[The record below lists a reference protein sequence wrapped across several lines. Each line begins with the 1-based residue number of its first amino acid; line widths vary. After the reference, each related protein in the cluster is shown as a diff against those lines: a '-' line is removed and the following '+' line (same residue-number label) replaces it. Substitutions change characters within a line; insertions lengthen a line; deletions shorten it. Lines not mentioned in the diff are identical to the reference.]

1 MALAWIVLFI
11 ENRRKGKYMNSST
24 NRLKATAIAIF
35 LMFAIVV
42 SLVALP
48 TATAQESTWATYA
61 YLGAVPNPV
70 GVGQE
75 VLLHVGITF
84 PLMSAEMGWEDLSVT
99 IEKPDGTTQ
108 MISGLRTDSTG
119 GTGTTFTPTE
129 AGNYT
134 LQSHFPEQ
142 VTTATKVGGS
152 YNTGFV
158 PEGTRM
164 LASDSE
170 ELTLVVTDEKITY
183 YPGHVLPTEYWTRP
197 IDSQIR
203 EWHVVAGNWLSG
215 DRRMPTFVTGND
227 DAPETAHIL
236 WARPLTQGGLVGD
249 PLGEHSFE
257 IGDAYE
263 GKFVGSIILAGK
275 LYYDKY
281 AGPSSGNVDI
291 YREYVCVDLRTGEEL
306 WSKVFLNHLTLAR
319 GQTMYWDT
327 YDYHGAYD
335 YLWFTQGST
344 WVAFDAFTADW
355 VYNMTNVPSG
365 TIRYGPKGEI
375 LIYNV
380 NTRGGYMNMWNSTN
394 IPALYQSNTIG
405 SMGWGQWR
413 PYGKVVNAVALHNVT
428 FGGAP
433 YNPAVLPTD
442 YSGYQWNVSI
452 PTDLTGSVQALFSED
467 KVIGASLSRTSVR
480 LWTLNLN
487 PSNGNIGSELLDK
500 TTNAPSLWNAGN
512 LTVEFNVASSEE
524 SVFVLWTKENRQ
536 YYGYSL
542 DNGEL
547 LWGPTASE
555 SYLNQYGW
563 TSFGERPALIAYGKM
578 FSTGV
583 SGIVYCYDAQT
594 GDLLYTYH
602 ANDQYSEILWAN
614 DWWLFPLFITDG
626 KIYYGTLEHSPID
639 PRPRGGPFICLNATS
654 DTADVI
660 WRGNGLFRQT
670 LWGGL
675 GIIGDSVIATM
686 DTYDQRVYAIGK
698 GPSKTTVTAGP
709 KVSSEGSSVLVEG
722 MVTDV
727 SPGTNDIKLTMRF
740 PNGVP
745 AVCDANQSEWMLYV
759 YKQFERPTDIIGV
772 DVVISVIDPN
782 NNCYAVGTTTS
793 DSSGFFKASFTP
805 LVPGEYTIISS
816 FEGSEAYYGS
826 FAETAI
832 KVEQAPAA
840 TDAPTPTPASI
851 ADMYLLPATIGIII
865 AIVVATIVIVL
876 MLRRR

>member
-1 MALAWIVLFI
+1 MQFSKSKTTTVAVAL
-11 ENRRKGKYMNSST
+11 
-24 NRLKATAIAIF
+24 F
-35 LMFAIVV
+35 LMFAMAV
-42 SLVALP
+42 SIVALP
-48 TATAQESTWATYA
+48 TASAQSTKATYA

-70 GVGQE
+70 GVNQE

-84 PLMSAEMGWEDLSVT
+84 PLQSAEMGWEDLSVT
-99 IEKPDGTTQ
+99 IKKPDGTTQ
-108 MISGLRTDSTG
+108 TISNLRTDSTG
-119 GTGTTFTPTE
+119 GTGTTFTPSE
-129 AGNYT
+129 PGNYT
-134 LQSHFPEQ
+134 LQAHFPEQ
-142 VTTATKVGGS
+142 VTTATNVGGS

-164 LASDSE
+164 LASNSE
-170 ELTLVVTDEKITY
+170 EVVLVVTEEPITY
-183 YPGHVLPTEYWTRP
+183 YPGHALPTEYWTRP
-197 IDSQIR
+197 IDAQIR
-203 EWHVVAGNWLSG
+203 EWNVIAGNWLSG
-215 DRRMPTFVTGND
+215 DRRQPAFVAGND

-236 WARPLTQGGLVGD
+236 WAKPLTQGGLVGEN
-249 PLGEHSFE
+249 LGEHSFE

-306 WSKVFLNHLTLAR
+306 WSKVFMDNLTLSR

-335 YLWFTQGST
+335 YLWATANAATLSRLGLNASLVGTT
-344 WVAFDAFTADW
+344 WVAFDAFTGDW
-355 VYNMTNVPSG
+355 VYTMTNVPSG
-365 TIRYGPKGEI
+365 TLRYGPKGEI
-375 LIYNV
+375 LIYAV
-380 NTRGGYMNMWNSTN
+380 STGGAYMTLWNSTN
-394 IPALYQSNTIG
+394 VPALYQSNVIG

-413 PYGKVVNAVALHNVT
+413 PYGKTVGAVDLHNVT

-433 YNPAVLPTD
+433 YNPETLPTPL
-442 YSGYQWNVSI
+442 SGYQWNVSI
-452 PTDLTGSVQALFSED
+452 KAGLTGSVQALFTQD
-467 KVIGASLSRTSVR
+467 KVIGASISSTSVR
-480 LWTLNLN
+480 LWVLSLE
-487 PSNGNIGSELLDK
+487 PDDEGNTLLDK
-500 TTNAPSLWNAGN
+500 TTQAPSIWNAGN
-512 LTVEFNVASSEE
+512 LTIEFNVASSEE

-536 YYGYSL
+536 YYTYSL
-542 DNGEL
+542 DDGEI
-547 LWGPTASE
+547 LWGPTESE

-563 TSFGERPALIAYGKM
+563 TSFGERPPLIAYGKM

-583 SGIVYCYDAQT
+583 SGIVYCYNVQT

-614 DWWLFPLFITDG
+614 DWWLFPLFITDD
-626 KIYYGTLEHSPID
+626 KIYFGHLEHSPID

-660 WRGNGLFRQT
+660 WRADGLFRQN

-698 GPSKTTVTAGP
+698 GPSATTVSAGP
-709 KVSSEGSSVLVEG
+709 KVSARGSQVLVEG

-727 SPGTNDIKLTMRF
+727 SPGTSDIKLTMRF

-745 AVCDANQSEWMLYV
+745 AVSDANMSEWMLYV
-759 YKQFERPTDIIGV
+759 YKQFARPADIIGV
-772 DVVISVIDPN
+772 EVIISVLDPN
-782 NNCYAVGTTTS
+782 NNCYEVGRTTS
-793 DSSGFFKASFTP
+793 DAGGYFKLMFEP
-805 LVPGEYTIISS
+805 EVEGEYTVIAT
-816 FEGSEAYYGS
+816 FEGSGAYYGS
-826 FAETAI
+826 FAETAVGI
-832 KVEQAPAA
+832 VEPEA
-840 TDAPTPTPASI
+840 TPVATPEPESI

-865 AIVVATIVIVL
+865 AIVVVGLIIIL